1 MHNNTIQREE
11 QNKDKVNI
19 LNLSLTDEEE
29 QIIDNSFEKDEW
41 DDKNMNEEQ
50 LTELYDEIDKDL
62 QTIAEFTDSK
72 DDEED
77 EVILTEFGF

>member
-62 QTIAEFTDSK
+62 QTIAEFTDGK